1 MLFNEIITQIYTTNT
16 IYTTETSKKI
26 VMYSPI
32 YSPLA
37 KYDIYNNKTKIGVG
51 KIFLNKMIN

>member
-37 KYDIYNNKTKIGVG
+37 KYDIYNKTKIGVG
-51 KIFLNKMIN
+51 KIFLKKMIN